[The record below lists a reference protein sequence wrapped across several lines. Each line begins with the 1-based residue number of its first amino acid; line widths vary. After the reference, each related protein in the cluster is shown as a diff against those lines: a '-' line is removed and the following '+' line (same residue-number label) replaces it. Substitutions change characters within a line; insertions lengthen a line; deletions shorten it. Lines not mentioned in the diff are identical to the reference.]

1 MKAETERASQALENM
16 RRRSRRHLAGFQEEV
31 GDGTMFKGVG
41 LSRDNTDDRM
51 FEQSKG
57 VIISDHHL
65 SNFWPQDSKTSV
77 PQY

>member
-1 MKAETERASQALENM
+1 MGHSRGNIKDLTYFSHVKAETERASQALENM

-57 VIISDHHL
+57 VII
-65 SNFWPQDSKTSV
+65 T
-77 PQY
+77 